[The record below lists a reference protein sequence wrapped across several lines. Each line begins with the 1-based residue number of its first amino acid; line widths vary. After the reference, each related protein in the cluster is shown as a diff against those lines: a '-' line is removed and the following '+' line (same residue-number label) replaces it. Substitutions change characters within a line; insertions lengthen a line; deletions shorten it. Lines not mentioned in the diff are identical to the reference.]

1 MPELIVS
8 IDINIALIEDTIFN
22 EAKRE
27 NKWVEAA
34 LVKVPII
41 ARLSL
46 IEKQV
51 YFAKSQKNGIM
62 L

>member
-1 MPELIVS
+1 LPELKVS

-46 IEKQV
+46 IEK
-51 YFAKSQKNGIM
+51 
-62 L
+62 